1 MRNIFIIPI
10 SLLFL
15 IGVYALP
22 EASAWTYVNDAPYKF
37 SIDIPNGW
45 IVDDSL
51 DFYESGLKIS
61 DKYDWTTNIYV
72 WYFDNMEVSSS
83 DQQELNFQYELEQ
96 KVCDGLS
103 FRDDGMICYD
113 FQKLD
118 EFEIRNEINGYRSI
132 TIFYSST
139 FQWDDPNFPGE
150 YPMVGST
157 TNIYNGNDI
166 WQIVSETDE
175 SEFNYDRGKIIGET
189 VGSFSLEQVRNFP
202 TSTQTSEN
210 IIKTATGS
218 DKPGCEPNCYYPNVM
233 RINVGETVTWES
245 PDSGS
250 HTITSGT
257 VSEGP
262 DRAFDSGITFVDYS
276 VSFPYEGTYPYFC
289 IVHPWKA
296 GTIIVGDGS
305 STSTQTIPAQPAP
318 TSNIPSQPTS
328 TSSSFGSDYTTESTG
343 HLRNTTWY
351 YYVDS
356 YPSWFPNSKQV
367 VQNGINFWK
376 NAAPGINFVQVY
388 SENELFS
395 KNNSLLIDFVKEF
408 GREHIG
414 HAIDGWFIEI
424 GMGDSDCTGTWTPYS
439 TNYASTIAAHEIGH
453 VLGFD
458 HVNDSQSIMYPIAL
472 NSEYGV
478 IEYTTN
484 LTSGYAYFAPVCT
497 IKYSST
503 FDWHVS
509 SNDPVYGFDAYFV
522 PSINEMEKWEQN
534 QDFDYYSSPGC
545 SKNNMISVGGTCSN
559 VSDESGM
566 LVIMGDKVSEPLTEI
581 TITLQE
587 NSGQTNI
594 ISDTPSSGTSFS
606 SPDDSD
612 IFVPTETSLYV
623 DEQGRFSIEYPQGW
637 FIEKGTGVSTTLGQF
652 LPLVTFYDGEEYYN
666 SKIEVYNFEGYNLEY
681 SMGVSNPTDQEIFD
695 FMKSDDERYCSE
707 NNFKENGLICYNFTY
722 GPDGQVYYT
731 DYNVKGYSVLNSYTI
746 QFEDDPTEYDVV
758 TTTSEITIGNDGW
771 QIFTETDDE
780 DFGDYLEILAKSTKS
795 LHVERISM
803 DSGMSSESPLA
814 NPIPLFPIPSEPE
827 LTPSPSSTSSKYG
840 NVMIQQEII
849 KVGYQNQNVK
859 VSGQIFGEISRG
871 DKVHFVFTKPDGT
884 TDGQSVFPTED
895 GFYETFVIIN
905 DETPLGNHEIMV
917 TSKGK
922 VVGFVNF
929 EVTDTMESITP
940 PASTPSTPPP
950 PEPTPPPPEL
960 TSPPPASTPTPAST
974 PSTSN
979 GENICGEGT
988 ILRDG
993 VCVAACGEGTVF
1005 KDGKCEIIQPTST
1018 VQSAPSTSSEGGGC
1032 LIATAAFGS
1041 EMAPQVQLLRELR
1054 DNTILQTTSGTTF
1067 MNGFNHFYYSFS
1079 PAVADYERENA
1090 IFKEMVKVSLTP
1102 MLTSL
1107 TLLNYVE
1114 IDSEEEMLGYGIGI
1128 ILLNIGMYFVAPAII
1143 IVSLKKRLFS

>member
-1 MRNIFIIPI
+1 MLVIFVSGI
-10 SLLFL
+10 
-15 IGVYALP
+15 YAFP

-45 IVDDSL
+45 IVNDSL
-51 DFYESGLKIS
+51 DFYENGITIS

-72 WYFDNMEVSSS
+72 LYFDNVENISSS
-83 DQQELNFQYELEQ
+83 DQEEIDFQYEFEEEY
-96 KVCDGLS
+96 CDGMN
-103 FRDDGMICYD
+103 FRDDGLICYD
-113 FQKLD
+113 FQKVD
-118 EFEIRNEINGYRSI
+118 EFATLSPHGYRSI
-132 TIFYSST
+132 TIFYSLT
-139 FQWDDPNFPGE
+139 LQFDDPNYPGE
-150 YPMVGST
+150 YPMMGST
-157 TNIYNGNDI
+157 TNIYDGNDI

-175 SEFNYDRGKIIGET
+175 HEFDEDRGTIVGKT
-189 VGSFSLEQVRNFP
+189 VGSFSLGNYNIP

-210 IIKTATGS
+210 IIKTVAGS
-218 DKPGCEPNCYYPNVM
+218 DNPGCEPNCYYPSVM
-233 RINVGETVTWES
+233 RINVGETVTWEA

-250 HTITSGT
+250 HTITSGK
-257 VSEGP
+257 VSDGNIP
-262 DRAFDSGITFVDYS
+262 WGDAFDSGLTSVDYS
-276 VSFPYEGTYPYFC
+276 LSFPYEGTYPYFC
-289 IVHPWKA
+289 LVHPWKS
-296 GTIIVGDGS
+296 GTIIVGDGI
-305 STSTQTIPAQPAP
+305 STSPTIPAQPAP

-356 YPSWFPNSKQV
+356 YPSWFPNAKQV
-367 VQNGINFWK
+367 VQNGINFWE
-376 NAAPGINFVQVY
+376 NAIPGINFVPVY
-388 SENELFS
+388 SEREFATKDIS
-395 KNNSLLIDFVKEF
+395 RSILIDFVKEF
-408 GREHIG
+408 GREHVG
-414 HAIDGWFIEI
+414 HAIDGWFIEV

-439 TNYASTIAAHEIGH
+439 INYASSIAAHEIGH
-453 VLGFD
+453 TLGFD
-458 HVNDSQSIMYPIAL
+458 HVNDPQNIMYPTAL
-472 NSEYGV
+472 NTEYGV

-509 SNDPVYGFDAYFV
+509 SDDPVYGFDAYFV

-534 QDFDYYSSPGC
+534 QNFDYYSSSGC

-606 SPDDSD
+606 SPTDLD

-637 FIEKGTGVSTTLGQF
+637 FIEKGTGESTTLGTF

-666 SKIEVYNFEGYNLEY
+666 SKIEVYNFEGFNLEY

-695 FMKSDDERYCSE
+695 FMNSEDEGFCSDNS
-707 NNFKENGLICYNFTY
+707 FKENGFICYNFTR
-722 GPDGQVYYT
+722 GPNGQVYYT

-746 QFEDDPTEYDVV
+746 QFEDDSTEHDVV
-758 TTTSEITIGNDGW
+758 TTTSEITVGNDGW

-795 LHVERISM
+795 LHVERIST
-803 DSGMSSESPLA
+803 DSGISSETPLA

-827 LTPSPSSTSSKYG
+827 LAPSPSSTSSKYG
-840 NVMIQQEII
+840 NVMIHQEII
-849 KVGYQNQNVK
+849 KVGHQDQNVK
-859 VSGQIFGEISRG
+859 ISGQIFGEINRG

-884 TDGQSVFPTED
+884 TDGQAVFPTED
-895 GFYETFVIIN
+895 GFYETFVIIDN
-905 DETPLGNHEIMV
+905 KTALGNHEIMV

-929 EVTDTMESITP
+929 EVTDTMESLTQP
-940 PASTPSTPPP
+940 T
-950 PEPTPPPPEL
+950 PTPP
-960 TSPPPASTPTPAST
+960 TATPTPNT
-974 PSTSN
+974 N
-979 GENICGEGT
+979 EENICGEGT
-988 ILRDG
+988 VLRDG

-1005 KDGKCEIIQPTST
+1005 KDGKCEIIQP
-1018 VQSAPSTSSEGGGC
+1018 PSTTPQIPPDSSEGGGC

-1041 EMAPQVQLLRELR
+1041 EMAPQVQFLREIR
-1054 DNTILQTTSGTTF
+1054 DNTVLQTTSGISF
-1067 MNGFNHFYYSFS
+1067 MNSFNQFYYSFS
-1079 PAVADYERENA
+1079 PTVADYERENPV
-1090 IFKEMVKVSLTP
+1090 FKEAVKITLTP

-1107 TLLNYVE
+1107 TLFNYVD
-1114 IDSEEEMLGYGIGI
+1114 IDSEEEMLGYGIGV
-1128 ILLNIGMYFVAPAII
+1128 ILLNVGMYFVAPAII
-1143 IVSLKKRLFS
+1143 IMKIRKLF